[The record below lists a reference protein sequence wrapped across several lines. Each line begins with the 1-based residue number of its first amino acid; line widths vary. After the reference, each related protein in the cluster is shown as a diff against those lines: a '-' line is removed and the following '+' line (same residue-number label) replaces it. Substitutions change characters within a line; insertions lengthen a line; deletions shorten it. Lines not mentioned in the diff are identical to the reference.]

1 MPRFLTG
8 DQHVGPRKD
17 HRAAAPRF
25 TGQQRIVFV
34 HHARGVHLGAARD
47 ERVGV
52 DDDALPAVVPVHAQ
66 FKHGYAGVG
75 REQHPPSSSP
85 SSSSLAVSTAPQNSM
100 LHMPLWVAS
109 WPWEEA
115 GVGEVMVQ
123 CGDAAAH
130 TGGLSLFAAAAG
142 KPAHAHEQQAETG
155 AARSKEAVHKHSVGP
170 RQVHSPAG
178 KPQDGPGSGTS
189 RGLSGSGPSA
199 GRKRCKP
206 RVSIPTTT
214 APPQPRKVRS
224 AVSCMMD
231 SDSDLEPP
239 TPPTPRASLPGAAVP
254 QTPRKTMSAASMM
267 DFDSGSSES
276 DIGRAAP
283 QPRLPTA
290 HQTHGNITSQGQGAS
305 KIGYGSDSD
314 SDGVGATTQPRL
326 PAHTQATD
334 PHSSTRRSGLGGF
347 EQAGGGVGALAG
359 AGSVQG
365 VGGQGA
371 GRSLH
376 GLVGNA
382 LSQHSSS
389 SGAAGNV
396 PAVAAPPLVARVG
409 QSLADRLKTISQ
421 QRY

>member
-1 MPRFLTG
+1 
-8 DQHVGPRKD
+8 
-17 HRAAAPRF
+17 
-25 TGQQRIVFV
+25 
-34 HHARGVHLGAARD
+34 
-47 ERVGV
+47 
-52 DDDALPAVVPVHAQ
+52 
-66 FKHGYAGVG
+66 
-75 REQHPPSSSP
+75 
-85 SSSSLAVSTAPQNSM
+85 
-100 LHMPLWVAS
+100 MPLWVAS

-199 GRKRCKP
+199 GRKRCKVQCTASEPILHAFQPMVQRMPSLPSRAGTAAAGSRLPVASSCPPDVNISAPAGPGQSQGRHTAQVGSSAFRQGFKLTDIISDEYANAPPAPPKP